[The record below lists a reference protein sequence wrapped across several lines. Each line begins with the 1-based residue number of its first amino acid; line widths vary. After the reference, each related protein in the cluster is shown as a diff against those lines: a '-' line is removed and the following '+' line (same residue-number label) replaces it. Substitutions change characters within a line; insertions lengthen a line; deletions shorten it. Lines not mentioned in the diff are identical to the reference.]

1 MENGT
6 TVGLIEAIL
15 YLENEPVNMATLKR
29 ITNRTRDELVEAI
42 QTLQVE
48 YSKPSHGVEL
58 TEIDGAFCFTPKK
71 GYWESVRDRYGRRND
86 KRLSRAAMETLA
98 IIAYSQPISRT
109 EIESLRGVG
118 ADGMVKHLLRLN
130 LIKVV
135 GRRDTPGRPSQ
146 YGTTME
152 FLKRFNLKSISAL
165 PKLNELDIEK
175 FSLNG

>member
-1 MENGT
+1 MENET

-29 ITNRTRDELVEAI
+29 ITNKSRDELVEAI
-42 QTLQVE
+42 QTLQDE
-48 YSKPSHGVEL
+48 YSKPSHGIEL
-58 TEIDGAFCFTPKK
+58 MEIEGAFYFTPKK
-71 GYWESVRDRYGRRND
+71 SYWESIRDRYGRRND

-98 IIAYSQPISRT
+98 IISYSQPISRT

-118 ADGMVKHLLRLN
+118 ADGMIKHLLTLN

-135 GRRDTPGRPSQ
+135 GRKDTPGRPSQ

-152 FLKRFNLKSISAL
+152 FLKRFNLTSISAL
-165 PKLNELDIEK
+165 PKLNELDRKK
-175 FSLNG
+175 FSLNE

>member
-15 YLENEPVNMATLKR
+15 YLENEPVNIATLKR
-29 ITNRTRDELVEAI
+29 ITNKSRDELVESI
-42 QTLQVE
+42 QILQVE

-71 GYWESVRDRYGRRND
+71 GYWESIRDRYGRRND

-98 IIAYSQPISRT
+98 IISYSQPISRT

-118 ADGMVKHLLRLN
+118 ADGMIKHLLTLN

-135 GRRDTPGRPSQ
+135 GRKDTPGRPSQ

-152 FLKRFNLKSISAL
+152 FLKRFNLTSISAL
-165 PKLNELDIEK
+165 PKLNELDRKK
-175 FSLNG
+175 FSLNE